1 VSFLILT
8 FSSDF
13 DFSSWTFTSGFFSTI
28 GSLLFFDLEL
38 ARIDIS
44 LMMERP
50 RPDFLL
56 SSSSA
61 SGVESTFFVDF
72 FRSFGELSLPLNDP
86 NLALASS
93 LMLTFSSDFDVTSS
107 TFSSGFFSVYESLL
121 FLDWERA
128 RIDIALMMERP
139 RPDFFSS
146 SISGSFS
153 TLLSPSSAVESLL
166 FFDLERARIDISL
179 MMERP
184 RPDSFFSSSSP
195 LGVESTFFDD
205 FLRSFGELIL
215 PLNEPNLALASSLML
230 TFSSVFDFSS
240 STFSSS
246 LGVFSTPSSA
256 VVSLLFFDL
265 VRARID
271 ISLMMER
278 PRLDFFSSS
287 DFFSTSFTS
296 SGFFLRVADL
306 DRLRPLELERFFF
319 STVTS
324 PAFSIIFCEKDGA
337 FVRFPER
344 LRLRPLF
351 DFERPERL
359 DLEADLDRLRLLD
372 EWLFEDLASFSTL
385 AAGSTVQAAAS
396 SSTAASLAGSSR
408 DSSASRD
415 SSSGASVETDS
426 MLCSRSS
433 RASAS
438 GGDDSSPAS
447 ACCSAGAAVTALTE
461 STVMVGDSPMAAA
474 GAGGAAV
481 SMVSFGF

>member
-166 FFDLERARIDISL
+166 FFDLERARTDISL
-179 MMERP
+179 IMVRP
-184 RPDSFFSSSSP
+184 RPDFFSPVFSS
-195 LGVESTFFDD
+195 GFISTFFNV
-205 FLRSFGELIL
+205 L
-215 PLNEPNLALASSLML
+215 PLSPASC
-230 TFSSVFDFSS
+230 
-240 STFSSS
+240 
-246 LGVFSTPSSA
+246 
-256 VVSLLFFDL
+256 
-265 VRARID
+265 
-271 ISLMMER
+271 
-278 PRLDFFSSS
+278 
-287 DFFSTSFTS
+287 
-296 SGFFLRVADL
+296 FLRVADL
-306 DRLRPLELERFFF
+306 DRLRSPVLRVVDLDDERPLELERFFF

-344 LRLRPLF
+344 
-351 DFERPERL
+351 PERL
-359 DLEADLDRLRLLD
+359 DLEADLDRLRLFD
-372 EWLFEDLASFSTL
+372 ELLFEDLASFSTSGVEASS
-385 AAGSTVQAAAS
+385 AAGSSRAS
-396 SSTAASLAGSSR
+396 SSTGLSPRASPETDGLLPSR
-408 DSSASRD
+408 P
-415 SSSGASVETDS
+415 SGAATSGGDGSTP
-426 MLCSRSS
+426 
-433 RASAS
+433 ASAS
-438 GGDDSSPAS
+438 CLAGAPAS
-447 ACCSAGAAVTALTE
+447 TALAEWTD
-461 STVMVGDSPMAAA
+461 MVGDSPMST
-474 GAGGAAV
+474 AV
-481 SMVSFGF
+481 S